1 MRHYISAGLGVTA
14 GFASALALFPAAQ
27 AADSTGYRGF
37 DLFREAFQRVR
48 AEYVRPVNDSELI
61 SGAINGMVSSLDPHS
76 AYMDPR
82 EMADMEIQT
91 TGQFGG
97 VGLEVTGENGLVKV
111 VTALDDTPAAHS
123 GIKTGDFISA
133 IDGVSL
139 QGVPLNDAV
148 EKMRGPSRS
157 RVTLTILRPGEKQ
170 PFDLAM
176 IREVIPVQS
185 VKSEVKSD
193 IGYIRISS
201 FSENTDSGVRKAIAN
216 IQAKL
221 GPNVRG
227 YVLDLR
233 NNPGGLLDQAI
244 KVSSDFLN
252 GGVVVSTRGRNPEDN
267 ERFDVKGNGDLTGG
281 KPIEVLINGGTASA
295 AEIVSGALQDNHRVT
310 IIGDTSF
317 GKGSVQTIIP
327 LGGRDGGALR
337 LTTAKYYTPSGRS
350 IQAVGITPDLAVS
363 NMTAKEQAEAAKE
376 GIRDEASL
384 AGHFDPEGVHTK
396 TNVVAIRPEEG
407 KKYGDF
413 QLDYAVDRLDGTLTP
428 AGLPKEQ
435 TADASAH

>member
-1 MRHYISAGLGVTA
+1 MRHYISAGLGITA
-14 GFASALALFPAAQ
+14 GFVSALALFPAAQ
-27 AADSTGYRGF
+27 AADSTGSRGL
-37 DLFREAFQRVR
+37 DLFREAFARVR
-48 AEYVRPVNDSELI
+48 AEYVRPVTDTELVNA
-61 SGAINGMVSSLDPHS
+61 AINGMVTALDPHS
-76 AYMDPR
+76 AYMDPK

-97 VGLEVTGENGLVKV
+97 VGLEVTDENGQLKV
-111 VTALDDTPAAHS
+111 VTAMDDTPAAHA

-133 IDGVSL
+133 IDGVSIT
-139 QGVPLNDAV
+139 GVPLNDAV
-148 EKMRGPSRS
+148 EKMRGPARS
-157 RVTLTILRPGEKQ
+157 KVTLTVLRTGEKQ
-170 PFDLAM
+170 PFNLTM
-176 IREVIPVQS
+176 VREIIPVQS
-185 VKSEVKSD
+185 VKSEVKGD
-193 IGYIRISS
+193 IGYIRIAS
-201 FSENTDSGVRKAIAN
+201 FSENTDAGVRKAIAN

-281 KPIEVLINGGTASA
+281 KPLEVLINGGTASA

-310 IIGDTSF
+310 IIGDQSF

-337 LTTAKYYTPSGRS
+337 LTTARYYTPSGRS

-363 NMTAKEQAEAAKE
+363 NMTAKEQADAEKE
-376 GIRDEASL
+376 GMRSEATL
-384 AGHFDPEGVHTK
+384 AGHLDAEGVHRNTH
-396 TNVVAIRPEEG
+396 VVALRPEEG

-413 QLDYAVDRLDGTLTP
+413 QLDYALEKLDGTLTP
-428 AGLPKEQ
+428 AGLPREQ
-435 TADASAH
+435 TADASH